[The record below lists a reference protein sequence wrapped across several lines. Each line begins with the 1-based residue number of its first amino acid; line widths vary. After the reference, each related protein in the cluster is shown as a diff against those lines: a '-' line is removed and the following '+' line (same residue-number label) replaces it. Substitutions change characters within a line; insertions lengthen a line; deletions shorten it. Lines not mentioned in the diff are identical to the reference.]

1 MIIIDH
7 LSFSYRG
14 KERKVLQDVTFKI
27 PNHKIV
33 TLLGPN
39 GSGKS
44 TLLKILAGIE
54 QRFDGLVANKSEEL
68 LSGNPSNIYS
78 QAGFM
83 PQIETIN
90 PTLSAFDYV
99 LLGRS
104 SYVKIFSQP
113 SKLDK
118 NIAWDSLEL
127 MNCKHLA
134 GVNIGEI
141 SGGQLQL
148 VRLARV
154 LSQQAPLI
162 LLDEPTTY
170 LDMHNRRC
178 LINIIKNLPSA
189 GISIVLATHDPE
201 IPTELGGN
209 VVLLKKGKVIAE
221 GTHEEIITEGN
232 LSTTFGYPIRVVP
245 VHEKKVIFK

>member
-1 MIIIDH
+1 MITIDH
-7 LSFSYRG
+7 LSFSYHEN
-14 KERKVLQDVTFKI
+14 KKKVLQDVTFEVPSQKI
-27 PNHKIV
+27 I

-44 TLLKILAGIE
+44 TLLKILARVE
-54 QRFDGLVANKSEEL
+54 HRFLGSITHKHEKL
-68 LSGNPSNIYS
+68 LSGSLSNAYS
-78 QAGFM
+78 QVGFM
-83 PQIETIN
+83 PQVEYIN
-90 PTLSAFDYV
+90 PTLSSFEYV

-104 SYVKIFSQP
+104 SHVKVFSQP
-113 SKLDK
+113 SILDK
-118 NIAWDSLEL
+118 NIAWNNLEL

-134 GVNIGEI
+134 EVSIGEI

-154 LSQQAPLI
+154 LSQQALVV
-162 LLDEPTTY
+162 LLDEPTTH

-178 LINIIKNLPSA
+178 FIEIISNLPSE

-209 VVLLKKGKVIAE
+209 VVLLSEGRVIGKGSN
-221 GTHEEIITEGN
+221 EEMITGEN
-232 LSTTFGYPIRVVP
+232 LSTTFGYPIQVVMLNG
-245 VHEKKVIFK
+245 KKVIFK